1 MDRWMEGKMG
11 ARIDGWAGKWMSE
24 GRDGYKDGGGGICT
38 YGYRSVCIN
47 AGYVGFCAMVGY
59 LTY

>member
-1 MDRWMEGKMG
+1 MG
-11 ARIDGWAGKWMSE
+11 ARIEGWAGKWMSE

-47 AGYVGFCAMVGY
+47 AGYVGFYAMIGY